1 MRFYYPY
8 HILYTWCYV
17 FTWVHMSDFRECH
30 VEKHFQMLLKH
41 MITHRSHAEWMWI
54 SIRDNVTSFKGFKVK
69 VDSQMLTFKNLN
81 WDLNK
86 CRCDNLYSQYFGEK
100 DFGQK
105 ELFQQNQWSLS
116 HWEIQCSSGRRLI
129 PQGQSIWIPSLC
141 FHQSLNESPVLPQT
155 SSKTCSDFLW
165 VCGEGKWALI
175 TPRRLCLVFSK
186 LHKHATICSLLTKFC
201 FLEHSY
207 NRMHAVGK
215 IATQRW
221 VWRWGNKR
229 HLKRIKCWGDRD
241 LKMLQ
246 CVLVNSTQVRLH
258 QEEL

>member
-141 FHQSLNESPVLPQT
+141 FHQSLNESPVLPLT
-155 SSKTCSDFLW
+155 SSKNMFWFPLSL
-165 VCGEGKWALI
+165 CGGKMS
-175 TPRRLCLVFSK
+175 TY
-186 LHKHATICSLLTKFC
+186 
-201 FLEHSY
+201 HS
-207 NRMHAVGK
+207 
-215 IATQRW
+215 
-221 VWRWGNKR
+221 
-229 HLKRIKCWGDRD
+229 
-241 LKMLQ
+241 
-246 CVLVNSTQVRLH
+246 
-258 QEEL
+258 